1 MNFIMKQLLL
11 LLLCLSIYLPAF
23 AYGDIGTYR
32 DTTLSVDDRV
42 ELLLKQMTLD
52 EKVRQLESR
61 YYSKFRKDSKGG
73 GMSVSLQEDLRKGV
87 GVIQLSTGGKS
98 EVDAQ
103 AVNDILKYVR
113 ENNRLGIPPLMAG
126 EALHGLIARG
136 ATSYPQAIALASTW
150 NPELVKKVY
159 SQIAL
164 EARARGFNIVFSPL
178 LDLARDPR
186 WGRMEETYGEDVF
199 LVSEIGVAAIQGLQG
214 GDDTIGDN
222 NLVSAPKHFVGYGQ
236 CDGGRNFAP
245 SVVNERMV
253 YEDLLEPFRQAVK
266 RAHIWG
272 VMPSHNEINGI
283 PCHGNKKL
291 LTDVL
296 RKDWGFPGIVVS
308 DFHDVGRLNELH
320 HVAIDAEDAAL
331 QALEAGVNFDQPLG
345 VTYETL
351 IGTLK
356 KEPSYLPY
364 LDQRVREVLRVKFML
379 GLFDKPLLDIERAKE
394 VSTLNENKV
403 LAEQAAENSMILLK
417 NENNLLPLD
426 KSKYNKIAVIGPN
439 ANNTVL
445 GGYSP
450 GGVNPK
456 TILAAMQDYL
466 KDSGIEVL
474 YAHGCNITKTRSY
487 AQLETANLKVRTI
500 EQVPL
505 EEELDKIAEA
515 VRVAETSD
523 LVVLCLGDNHDTSR
537 EAIYTK
543 GYLGDRASLELVGNQ
558 NVLAQKIIET
568 GKPVVVYLMH
578 GRSLSINYIDK
589 HATAIL
595 DGWYAGE
602 RTAQVVVKTLFGEN
616 NPGGKLVVTV
626 PRSAAH
632 VPAYYSQR
640 KSGTLKSYLFENST
654 PLYPFGYGLSYTNF
668 KFSDIRLSA
677 SKIKKTDN
685 CVVSL
690 NVTNTG
696 KYDGDEVV
704 QVYVQDLAGSVTRPS
719 MQLKGFKRISVPKG
733 ETRYVEI
740 VLPPS
745 SFEMIGITN
754 ERVIEPG
761 DFKILVGNSSDVKTL
776 RELSLA
782 IVE

>member
-1 MNFIMKQLLL
+1 MKQLLL
-11 LLLCLSIYLPAF
+11 SLLCLSMYLSAF
-23 AYGDIGTYR
+23 AYGDAGTYR
-32 DTTLSVDDRV
+32 DTTLSVDKRV
-42 ELLLKQMTLD
+42 DLLLKQMTLD

-61 YYSKFRKDSKGG
+61 YYSKFRKDSKGRG
-73 GMSVSLQEDLRKGV
+73 LSASLQEDLRKGV
-87 GVIQLSTGGKS
+87 GIIQLSTGGKP
-98 EVDAQ
+98 EIDVQ
-103 AVNDILKYVR
+103 AVNDIFKYVR

-214 GDDTIGDN
+214 GGNIIGNN

-266 RAHIWG
+266 RTHMWG

-291 LTDVL
+291 LTDIL
-296 RKDWGFPGIVVS
+296 REDWGFQGIVVS
-308 DFHDVGRLNELH
+308 DFYDVGRLNELH
-320 HVAIDAEDAAL
+320 HVAIDAEHAAL
-331 QALEAGVNFDQPLG
+331 QALEAGVNLDQPLG
-345 VTYETL
+345 TTYETL
-351 IGTLK
+351 ISALK
-356 KEPSYLPY
+356 EKTTYLPY
-364 LDQRVREVLRVKFML
+364 LDQRVREVLRIKFML
-379 GLFDKPLLDIERAKE
+379 GLFDKPLLDVEKAKKMS
-394 VSTLNENKV
+394 VLNENKM
-403 LAEQAAENSMILLK
+403 LAEQAAESAMILLK

-439 ANNTVL
+439 ANNTIL

-450 GGVNPK
+450 GGVKPK
-456 TILAAMQDYL
+456 SILTAMQDYL

-474 YAHGCNITKTRSY
+474 YAHGCNITKAPSY
-487 AQLETANLKVRTI
+487 VQLETANLKVRTI
-500 EQVPL
+500 EEVPL
-505 EEELDKIAEA
+505 EDELDEIAEA
-515 VRVAETSD
+515 VKVAEASD

-537 EAIYTK
+537 EAIYAK

-568 GKPVVVYLMH
+568 GKPVIVYLMH
-578 GRSLSINYIDK
+578 GRSLSINYIDE

-602 RTAQVVVKTLFGEN
+602 RTAQVVIKTLFGEN

-640 KSGTLKSYLFENST
+640 KSGTWKGYLFEDST

-704 QVYVQDLAGSVTRPS
+704 QVYVKDLVGSVTRPS
-719 MQLKGFKRISVPKG
+719 MQLKGFQRVSVAQG
-733 ETRYVEI
+733 ETKRVEI
-740 VLPPS
+740 VLPPTA
-745 SFEMIGITN
+745 FEMIDADN
-754 ERVIEPG
+754 QRVIEPG
-761 DFKILVGNSSDVKTL
+761 EFKIFVGNSSDAKSLT
-776 RELSLA
+776 ELSLT